1 MVCTDTCCLRRDQMG
16 VSGVAGDARTPAVAG
31 CVWWLSRSQWRVSL
45 ACACFVP
52 HPASPCLPPP
62 PPGPP
67 HPPTHPPSCR
77 YNKLL
82 SDLHTAAEAAAQ
94 QSGQARPQVDPQLSL
109 FADTFL
115 AQLLH
120 PEMAAQAVEVSRA
133 GGEGGGRAD
142 GGSQQQVTAL
152 RKLCRTAYVLHQRRP
167 AQC

>member
-1 MVCTDTCCLRRDQMG
+1 V
-16 VSGVAGDARTPAVAG
+16 PA
-31 CVWWLSRSQWRVSL
+31 LFLTQL
-45 ACACFVP
+45 P
-52 HPASPCLPPP
+52 HASPPP
-62 PPGPP
+62 PPGPL

-152 RKLCRTAYVLHQRRP
+152 RKLCRTAYVLHQRCLCCCPGALLSASRREHLGLRRWCCIIVCSNTHLSAWIHHFLAACLCTP
-167 AQC
+167 